1 MPIPSKKQFIH
12 FKNAKE
18 REPKEINT
26 SKLKQVFALIF
37 ITGLDNNVCPRQVK
51 CVGHLSVGTSRK
63 KNQLR
68 QERMIRPSSTFI
80 QYL

>member
-1 MPIPSKKQFIH
+1 MYMCTVICNCISYIKTSPYPQKNKKQLIH

-37 ITGLDNNVCPRQVK
+37 K
-51 CVGHLSVGTSRK
+51 
-63 KNQLR
+63 
-68 QERMIRPSSTFI
+68 FYI
-80 QYL
+80 QSGKIKANSCK

>member
-1 MPIPSKKQFIH
+1 MTGFFEYVQMLVVLLSCLFVFYLYIIKQKKQFIH

-37 ITGLDNNVCPRQVK
+37 ITSVQNLNNMTHSYK
-51 CVGHLSVGTSRK
+51 
-63 KNQLR
+63 
-68 QERMIRPSSTFI
+68 
-80 QYL
+80 

>member
-1 MPIPSKKQFIH
+1 MPIPSKNKKTKKQFIH

-37 ITGLDNNVCPRQVK
+37 IT
-51 CVGHLSVGTSRK
+51 SVPNLKS
-63 KNQLR
+63 
-68 QERMIRPSSTFI
+68 MIYS
-80 QYL
+80 YK